1 MASLI
6 LAKSLF
12 NLAPPSAFKK
22 ATTNSDIIIGGVGKY
37 VFENKL
43 IVNETLIYSIGLGI
57 AQQNYLSGG
66 ILIIGGVCSFFVPAY
81 RLFKSWENKSIDIIN
96 CEYR

>member
-12 NLAPPSAFKK
+12 KLAPPNIFKK
-22 ATTNSDIIIGGVGKY
+22 ATTNSNIIIGGVGKY

-43 IVNETLIYSIGLGI
+43 IINETLFYSIGLGI

-66 ILIIGGVCSFFVPAY
+66 VLLVGAFCSFFVPAY